1 MDQHTVIHFLFLL
14 MGLHSKTKQENM
26 DQHLNKIGHD
36 DLQFTETIH
45 WQMIILK
52 GSVKNNCCSYKAF
65 DIFDILYFSYFYDIL
80 L

>member
-36 DLQFTETIH
+36 DLQFTETIN

-52 GSVKNNCCSYKAF
+52 GSATNNCCSYKAF
-65 DIFDILYFSYFYDIL
+65 DIFDIFIFLIL